1 MGSSA
6 KAITQLCPG
15 DDRVNIEVIY
25 GEDGRAVE
33 LKAQSLSNLSPPSEI
48 KDDSFGRRT
57 VGCKLKGPSGSGQI
71 LRGSKPSGMKGW
83 TRREERVAR
92 KGKTPVTRM
101 RVSTQEEKTI
111 VSRSNLFP
119 PSVDRRQGHQSSSE
133 PLLPRS
139 SSPFSKVR
147 HLEVDFGTGSQMERG
162 IRESPLFRYLLS
174 RKFKSCSREETST
187 SRGGADSRNSHL
199 KEDIEGFTGRVG
211 YDPRGSSVTVSPS
224 IPRIRGKGIIFEG
237 NCKISGAENME
248 LR

>member
-1 MGSSA
+1 
-6 KAITQLCPG
+6 
-15 DDRVNIEVIY
+15 
-25 GEDGRAVE
+25 
-33 LKAQSLSNLSPPSEI
+33 
-48 KDDSFGRRT
+48 
-57 VGCKLKGPSGSGQI
+57 
-71 LRGSKPSGMKGW
+71 MKGW
-83 TRREERVAR
+83 SRREESAAR
-92 KGKTPVTRM
+92 KGKAPMAQM
-101 RVSTQEEKTI
+101 RDSMQEEKTI
-111 VSRSNLFP
+111 VSRKMWSNLFP

-211 YDPRGSSVTVSPS
+211 YDPRGSSVTDLPF
-224 IPRIRGKGIIFEG
+224 IPRIKGKGLIFEG
-237 NCKISGAENME
+237 NCEILGVENME
-248 LR
+248 VCQPFSSQPPESSSFPSCSLEMPLPSPSGPHLPNLVSLSQSPT